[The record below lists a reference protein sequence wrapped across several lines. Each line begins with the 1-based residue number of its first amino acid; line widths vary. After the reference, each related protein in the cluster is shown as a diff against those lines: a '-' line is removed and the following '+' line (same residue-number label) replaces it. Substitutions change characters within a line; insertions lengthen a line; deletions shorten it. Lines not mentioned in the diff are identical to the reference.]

1 MPGLASRMGAGD
13 FEMSEDCLFLNVQSP
28 ANALNLP
35 VLVWIH
41 GGGYGAG
48 IVSVQYRLG
57 PFGFLASEEVARRG
71 VANAGL
77 LNQFFA
83 LQWVQAYI
91 NRFGGNVSMVTISGE
106 SARGGLVMLKGMAYG
121 GSLGV
126 ALFHS
131 AIAASPYLPRQYAY
145 DVLSPTQTYQAF
157 ADHARCRID
166 SASQSLFDCLV
177 SKDTA
182 TLQNASA
189 TVTAIKPYG
198 AWASCRS
205 QMGGGVN
212 GRNLLVGNNAN
223 EGPLFTPPN
232 ITTEPSLR
240 TWLHRTLPE
249 FSDEDVDRAL
259 RYYPGSNA
267 SSCPQS
273 YQIATNGIVGP
284 SALDQSSLATGQ
296 QQHANV
302 WPRFS
307 DHLHACLLARVQN
320 IYAELTFVCP
330 SYWLA
335 EAYSS
340 QGRTAYKYQFSALP
354 GTHASDLHAYFGP
367 LGSVPYLGADLQ
379 RPL

>member
-1 MPGLASRMGAGD
+1 MSRVQPTHSTCRSWSGFTVVAMARAVSQND
-13 FEMSEDCLFLNVQSP
+13 FTELLQ
-28 ANALNLP
+28 ANSNSFI
-35 VLVWIH
+35 V
-41 GGGYGAG
+41 
-48 IVSVQYRLG
+48 VSVQYRLG

-121 GSLGV
+121 SSLRV

-205 QMGGGVN
+205 QMVCLIQEEPSSPLLKGGGGGQWAQLA
-212 GRNLLVGNNAN
+212 GRQQ
-223 EGPLFTPPN
+223 
-232 ITTEPSLR
+232 R
-240 TWLHRTLPE
+240 K
-249 FSDEDVDRAL
+249 
-259 RYYPGSNA
+259 YA
-267 SSCPQS
+267 SFLCS
-273 YQIATNGIVGP
+273 VRE
-284 SALDQSSLATGQ
+284 TGVEQ
-296 QQHANV
+296 
-302 WPRFS
+302 
-307 DHLHACLLARVQN
+307 
-320 IYAELTFVCP
+320 
-330 SYWLA
+330 
-335 EAYSS
+335 
-340 QGRTAYKYQFSALP
+340 
-354 GTHASDLHAYFGP
+354 
-367 LGSVPYLGADLQ
+367 SVPTYSV
-379 RPL
+379 RTSV

>member
-1 MPGLASRMGAGD
+1 M
-13 FEMSEDCLFLNVQSP
+13 
-28 ANALNLP
+28 
-35 VLVWIH
+35 
-41 GGGYGAG
+41 
-48 IVSVQYRLG
+48 
-57 PFGFLASEEVARRG
+57 
-71 VANAGL
+71 
-77 LNQFFA
+77 
-83 LQWVQAYI
+83 
-91 NRFGGNVSMVTISGE
+91 
-106 SARGGLVMLKGMAYG
+106 
-121 GSLGV
+121 
-126 ALFHS
+126 
-131 AIAASPYLPRQYAY
+131 
-145 DVLSPTQTYQAF
+145 
-157 ADHARCRID
+157 
-166 SASQSLFDCLV
+166 
-177 SKDTA
+177 
-182 TLQNASA
+182 
-189 TVTAIKPYG
+189 
-198 AWASCRS
+198 
-205 QMGGGVN
+205 
-212 GRNLLVGNNAN
+212 
-223 EGPLFTPPN
+223 
-232 ITTEPSLR
+232 
-240 TWLHRTLPE
+240 PE